1 MERKEVLPTMNEGAM
16 PFFEIN
22 PIRGTTQ
29 SVVLPRPSSNTA
41 G

>member
-1 MERKEVLPTMNEGAM
+1 MERTEILPTMNEGAM
-16 PFFEIN
+16 PWIEIN
-22 PIRGTTQ
+22 PRRKTTQ

>member
-1 MERKEVLPTMNEGAM
+1 MEGKEILPTMKKGAT
-16 PFFEIN
+16 PSVEIN
-22 PIRGTTQ
+22 PKRETTQ